1 MFEGVVWLWSFSS
14 PFWTSLAWFVA
25 ASIQIGDSFEEVA
38 VLVILTDTSPFE
50 CFFIRLKAQIRI
62 IIEIAAAPV
71 PMRGHF
77 SVSVS
82 EVADGLMGF
91 PEWMSVLTK
100 VVLLMF
106 IFLLQIFAPL
116 LAFCSETGNFPLFG
130 LTGV

>member
-1 MFEGVVWLWSFSS
+1 MFEEVFWLWHSSS
-14 PFWTSLAWFVA
+14 PFWISLAWFVV
-25 ASIQIGDSFEEVA
+25 ASIQVGDSFEEVA
-38 VLVILTDTSPFE
+38 ALVMLTDTRPLE
-50 CFFIRLKAQIRI
+50 CFFTRLKAQIRI

-91 PEWMSVLTK
+91 PEWMLVLTK

-106 IFLLQIFAPL
+106 IF
-116 LAFCSETGNFPLFG
+116 SSSNF
-130 LTGV
+130 